1 MMNMNVILQFAA
13 FCISFVT
20 NITNEWFLTTMNYKM
35 LLVIVFATESSATN
49 FTIEWFFA
57 RMHPNMTFQVTLCS
71 KYFVTDGAQMSVTI
85 VHFDVSIKSNLI
97 LKQLFAQAALKDL
110 LTSVYNRMLVEFC
123 FHREK
128 FMTVRTLMNLFTSM

>member
-1 MMNMNVILQFAA
+1 MNMNVILQFAT

-35 LLVIVFATESSATN
+35 LLVIVFATEGSTTN

-57 RMHPNMTFQVTLCS
+57 CMHPNMTFQVTLCS
-71 KYFVTDGAQMSVTI
+71 KYFVADGAQMSIPV

-97 LKQLFAQAALKDL
+97 LK
-110 LTSVYNRMLVEFC
+110 
-123 FHREK
+123 
-128 FMTVRTLMNLFTSM
+128 